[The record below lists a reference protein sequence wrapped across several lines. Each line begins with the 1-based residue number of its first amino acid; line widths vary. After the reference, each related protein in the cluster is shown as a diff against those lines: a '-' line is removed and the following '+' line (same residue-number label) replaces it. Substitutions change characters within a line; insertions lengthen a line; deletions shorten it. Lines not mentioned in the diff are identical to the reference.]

1 MSASP
6 IEVAMLSASPR
17 SEAPSTAS
25 GLPLQSGADIHRIP
39 QILPR
44 ERVFP
49 IQIGGELF
57 KLSGA
62 SLSSD
67 GSSRLD
73 YQEPSPRLLT
83 FSFSI
88 FSKLQR
94 RPIFRNTSFARLE
107 QPREKATTHLLRS
120 GRSTSIATRRLFETL
135 RCTYKDT
142 M

>member
-6 IEVAMLSASPR
+6 REVAMLSASP
-17 SEAPSTAS
+17 SEAPSTA
-25 GLPLQSGADIHRIP
+25 GLPLHSGADVHKIP

-67 GSSRLD
+67 GSSRALACFD
-73 YQEPSPRLLT
+73 
-83 FSFSI
+83 
-88 FSKLQR
+88 
-94 RPIFRNTSFARLE
+94 
-107 QPREKATTHLLRS
+107 
-120 GRSTSIATRRLFETL
+120 
-135 RCTYKDT
+135 D
-142 M
+142 